1 MKVNDKTESR
11 SDNSGGL
18 IDRKIENQILKTLD
32 RVSLGKPP
40 DNKKGGG
47 KNET

>member
-1 MKVNDKTESR
+1 MKDKNEKESR
-11 SDNSGGL
+11 SDNTVGL
-18 IDRKIENQILKTLD
+18 IDRKIEDRILKTLD

-40 DNKKGGG
+40 DHKKGGG